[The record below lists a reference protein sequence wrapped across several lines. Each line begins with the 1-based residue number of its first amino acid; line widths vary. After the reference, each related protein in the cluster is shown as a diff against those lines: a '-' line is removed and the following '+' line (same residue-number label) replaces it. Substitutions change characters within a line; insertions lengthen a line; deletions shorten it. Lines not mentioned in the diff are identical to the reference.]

1 MDKTLDSVQQDFTTF
16 IAGFRSAQL
25 ATVSPDGWPES
36 SYAPFVRLNGVWY
49 VYLSELA
56 QHTRNLL
63 EHPCLSLMLIEP
75 EDAAAQVFARK
86 RASLRM
92 TASEVSR
99 ETSEWL
105 EVMGLF
111 TATFGDI
118 MQVLRGL
125 TDFHLFALRPQQG
138 VFVRGFAQAFELGGE
153 DMLVVR
159 HVRDRGH
166 QPQAAES
173 AS

>member
-1 MDKTLDSVQQDFTTF
+1 MDKNLDSVQQDFTTF
-16 IAGFRSAQL
+16 IGGFRTAQL

-36 SYAPFVRLNGVWY
+36 SYAPFVRLDGVWY

-63 EHPCLSLMLIEP
+63 ENPRLSLMLIEA
-75 EDAAAQVFARK
+75 EDAAAHVFARK
-86 RASLRM
+86 RTSLRM
-92 TASEVSR
+92 AVSEVPR
-99 ETSEWL
+99 ETNEWL
-105 EVMGLF
+105 QVMDAF
-111 TATFGDI
+111 DSRFGDI

-138 VFVRGFAQAFELGGE
+138 VFVRGFAQAFELGGG

-166 QPQAAES
+166 RPQAAEG